1 MSESAQFRQY
11 AEEAMR
17 CSHQSKTHDQKQ
29 SLIDLARIWTQA
41 AVQSERIFSFKS
53 SPPDHRAPSEPLAP

>member
-41 AVQSERIFSFKS
+41 AVQSERIFSIKS
-53 SPPDHRAPSEPLAP
+53 SPPEHRGPSEPLAP

>member
-1 MSESAQFRQY
+1 MSEPAEFRQY

-17 CSHQSKTHDQKQ
+17 WANQSNTQDQKQ

-41 AVQSERIFSFKS
+41 AVQSERIFSIKS
-53 SPPDHRAPSEPLAP
+53 SPPEPPSGPLAP